1 MQTFR
6 DIIDLWPT
14 PDVLAAEIGENV
26 WTVRKWKQR
35 GRIPANRWL
44 AVAGAARAKGSHI
57 TAEQMAKMAAR
68 EVAS

>member
-14 PDVLAAEIGENV
+14 PDVLATEIGENV

-35 GRIPANRWL
+35 GRIPASRWI
-44 AVAGAARAKGSHI
+44 AVANAARAKGNLI
-57 TAEQMAKMAAR
+57 TAEQMAKMVAR
-68 EVAS
+68 EAV